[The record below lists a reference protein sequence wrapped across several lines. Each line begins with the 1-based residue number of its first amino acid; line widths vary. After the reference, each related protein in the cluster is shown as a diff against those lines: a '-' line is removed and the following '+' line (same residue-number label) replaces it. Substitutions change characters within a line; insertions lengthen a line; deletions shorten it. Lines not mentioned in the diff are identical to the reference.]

1 MAFTGSGNYE
11 VKVVSLACSI
21 RARVGCELLGDL
33 PNVECEG
40 EFWGNL

>member
-11 VKVVSLACSI
+11 VKVASLACSI
-21 RARVGCELLGDL
+21 RAGVGYVLSGDF

-40 EFWGNL
+40 EF